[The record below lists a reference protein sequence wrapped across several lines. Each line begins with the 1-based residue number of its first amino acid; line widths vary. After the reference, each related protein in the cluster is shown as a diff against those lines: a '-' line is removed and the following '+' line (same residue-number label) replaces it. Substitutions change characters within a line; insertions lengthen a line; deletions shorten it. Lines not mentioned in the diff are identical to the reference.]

1 MPQDPH
7 DHHSLETRLVHAG
20 DSEQRV
26 DGALTTPIFQSSTF
40 EYEPKGERYDD
51 IRYGRLSNTP
61 THHALHAKLA
71 SIESAEDALAA
82 ASGMAAISTT
92 VLTFLQ
98 TGDHLLAQNVLYGGT
113 WDLFTKDFPALGI
126 DVDFFD
132 ARDPSGWKEKVRPET
147 KAIYA
152 ESITNPLMG
161 VADHH
166 AIVAFAREHG
176 LVSIIDNTFASPINF
191 RPIEHGYDVVV
202 HSATKYL
209 NGHTD
214 LIAGAIV
221 SSTEMI
227 ATIRHKMNHLGG
239 SLDPHAC
246 FLLSRGIKTLA
257 LRVRQQNASA
267 IQLARALDASPKV
280 SWVYY
285 PGLDCHRD
293 HRRAR
298 KLLSGFGGML
308 SFELDGDLEET
319 ERVISRLRLATQAP
333 SLGGLETLVS
343 RPAVTSHAGLSA
355 EELKTA
361 GIRDTLVR
369 VSVGIEGIDDLI
381 EDFLN
386 ALE

>member
-1 MPQDPH
+1 MAERKADRRY
-7 DHHSLETRLVHAG
+7 SIETRLVHAG
-20 DSEQRV
+20 DANPRIE
-26 DGALTTPIFQSSTF
+26 GAVTTPIFQSSTF
-40 EYEPKGERYDD
+40 EFEPGDGYHD

-61 THHALHAKLA
+61 THHALHQKLA
-71 SIESAEDALAA
+71 SIEGGEDALVA

-92 VLTFLQ
+92 VLAFLKA
-98 TGDHLLAQNVLYGGT
+98 GDHLLAQNVLYGGT
-113 WDLFTKDFPALGI
+113 WDLFTKDLPAFGI
-126 DVDFFD
+126 EVDFFD
-132 ARDPSGWKEKVRPET
+132 GRDPSGWKEKLRPET

-161 VADHH
+161 VADHE
-166 AIVAFAREHG
+166 AIVAFAKEHD

-214 LIAGAIV
+214 LIAGAII
-221 SSTEMI
+221 SSHAHVT
-227 ATIRHKMNHLGG
+227 AIRRKMNHLGG

-246 FLLSRGIKTLA
+246 FLLTRGLKTLA
-257 LRVRQQNASA
+257 LRVRQQNITALE
-267 IQLARALDASPKV
+267 LARSLDANRKV

-293 HRRAR
+293 HVRATR
-298 KLLSGFGGML
+298 LLQGFGGML
-308 SFELDGDLEET
+308 SFELDGDLAET
-319 ERVISRLRLATQAP
+319 EQMISRLQLAIQAP

-355 EELKTA
+355 EELRAT
-361 GIRDTLVR
+361 GIKNTLVR
-369 VSVGIEGIDDLI
+369 VSVGIESVEDLV
-381 EDFLN
+381 EDFN
-386 ALE
+386 AALE